1 MYINYNLTHQK
12 MSYPMY
18 NQIDFDK
25 VICSKP
31 EKKEYTDEKTQKK
44 GNYHVIPISCD
55 RGDSTAPFYYRLPI
69 YKFWPLTKDSDSI
82 AMIHD
87 SSNPDHK
94 QVQQFFAAL
103 RKRAGGFVFKYQDD
117 IDKSFDEENIAVNML
132 SNPIYVKK
140 ENGKTKGNGTTYF
153 KLLRGSVSSN
163 SSLFIGPDRK
173 VYPRNR
179 FHGFIIEGSPLIRVD
194 NVYSGAKIILK
205 QSIVQIDIKTVKKL
219 NSEPVDNSVPEEDDE
234 TKQAFLEALGD
245 ETEEEES
252 TETSTSPSTPSKVS
266 EKVKD
271 ETTDF
276 LNSVNS
282 NPLGKEK
289 PVMPSE

>member
-1 MYINYNLTHQK
+1 

-18 NQIDFDK
+18 DQVDLTKIM
-25 VICSKP
+25 CSKP

-44 GNYHVIPISCD
+44 GTYHIIPISYD
-55 RGDSTAPFYYRLPI
+55 KGDSTGPFYYRLPI
-69 YKFWPLTKDSDSI
+69 YKFWPLTDESDSL

-94 QVQQFFAAL
+94 QLQQFYTAL
-103 RKRAGGFVFKYQDD
+103 RKKGGEFIFKHQDD
-117 IDKSFDEENIAVNML
+117 IDKSFDEENIAVGML
-132 SNPIYVKK
+132 SNPVYVKK

-163 SSLFIGPDRK
+163 STLFIGPDRK
-173 VYPRNR
+173 VYPKKR
-179 FHGFIIEGSPLIRVD
+179 FYGYTIEGSGLVRVD
-194 NVYSGAKIILK
+194 SIYSGSKISYR
-205 QSIVQIDIKTVKKL
+205 QSMVQIDIKTVKKL
-219 NSEPVDNSVPEEDDE
+219 NSEPIDNSVPEEDDE

-245 ETEEEES
+245 EEEEVEKTPS
-252 TETSTSPSTPSKVS
+252 STPPKVS

-271 ETTDF
+271 ETMDF

-282 NPLGKEK
+282 NPMGKEK
-289 PVMPSE
+289 PVMPE